1 MSEFPTSDADIK
13 ALRVKIL
20 RALAAS
26 PHPRMAIG
34 SVAGHNGLTVDDVK
48 SLIKDYGWPEP
59 HDMARHVLELQ
70 GQTPP
75 APPRPAQP
83 TPQPPAAQGNGT
95 ERLLDAADKSSRAR
109 TRNLAAKIREHLKD
123 LRELVI
129 LERRE
134 AEAADAAA
142 AERARLKAEVD
153 ELEKQLAQKKALLK
167 PSTPKKTTPKASAGN
182 RVIRDWAAAHGVACP
197 SFGRIPRDVV
207 EVYELA
213 TKAAS

>member
-1 MSEFPTSDADIK
+1 MSEFPTSDADIR

-26 PHPRMAIG
+26 AHPRMAIG

-59 HDMARHVLELQ
+59 HEMARHVLELQ

-75 APPRPAQP
+75 APRPARP

-95 ERLLDAADKSSRAR
+95 ERLLDAADKSGRAR

-123 LRELVI
+123 LREMVI

-134 AEAADAAA
+134 AEAAAAAA

-167 PSTPKKTTPKASAGN
+167 PSAPKKSPKAAAGN
-182 RVIRDWAAAHGVACP
+182 RVIRDWAAAQSVACP

-207 EVYELA
+207 EAYELA